1 MTEIQIYLCKFVYI
15 LYVGDN
21 ILIALF
27 YTKAMNQTIAATQH
41 VELVAPFLDTKSYT
55 PGTLLE
61 MWSIMTG
68 HSRGAINSTL
78 YSGKV
83 W

>member
-41 VELVAPFLDTKSYT
+41 DELVALLAGCFST
-55 PGTLLE
+55 PNHIHLARCWKCGP
-61 MWSIMTG
+61 S
-68 HSRGAINSTL
+68 
-78 YSGKV
+78 
-83 W
+83 